1 MKSYA
6 ETGGAVRDRRLGGV
20 RECRLLLQGGK
31 LICLGVKVEQTSEG
45 WFWCLTH
52 GPVRCA
58 PVKHVVRR
66 FCFGLCNR
74 YIGPQ
79 VENTVKQLLYMAGNK
94 DIRGSY
100 PWGTQRLQ
108 GLHGSGLGS
117 PVHEYTCEV
126 LLFGHP
132 IVSPWYITLYSY
144 YIMVYYGIL

>member
-1 MKSYA
+1 MTDGSVVFENADYS
-6 ETGGAVRDRRLGGV
+6 
-20 RECRLLLQGGK
+20 CRAASLFVSGSGWKKFRKDGLVLDPWSSEMRPSQARCTPF
-31 LICLGVKVEQTSEG
+31 LRCLCS
-45 WFWCLTH
+45 
-52 GPVRCA
+52 
-58 PVKHVVRR
+58 
-66 FCFGLCNR
+66 R

-108 GLHGSGLGS
+108 GLHVSD
-117 PVHEYTCEV
+117 PYTCEV

-132 IVSPWYITLYSY
+132 IVSPWYITVYLY